1 MKNKKPEIQEKTMAQ
16 KTSTFAT
23 LAIIAAVASYFLTF
37 SGHPI
42 LAIFFAITSIPLG
55 AFGLM
60 MAASPRVSGGM
71 VSIIA
76 IGMGVIAIGVAVL
89 GMIGGII
96 F

>member
-1 MKNKKPEIQEKTMAQ
+1 MAQ

-37 SGHPI
+37 SGHTI
-42 LAIFFAITSIPLG
+42 LALFLAILSIPLG
-55 AFGLM
+55 AFGLV
-60 MAASPRVSGGM
+60 MAASPRVSGGL

-76 IGMGVIAIGVAVL
+76 IGMGVIAAGVAVI
-89 GMIGGII
+89 GMIGGVI

>member
-1 MKNKKPEIQEKTMAQ
+1 MAQ

-37 SGHPI
+37 SGHKI
-42 LAIFFAITSIPLG
+42 LAIFLAIISIPLG

-60 MAASPRVSGGM
+60 MAASPRVGGGL

-76 IGMGVIAIGVAVL
+76 IGMGVIAIGVAVI
-89 GMIGGII
+89 GMIGGI
-96 F
+96 FF